1 MCQRNQRAPLC
12 HRNRHSDDTL
22 MYFGKWKGTRL
33 GEVPDSY
40 WRWFLGQ
47 EWCDDWPELV
57 EYANVCIEED

>member
-1 MCQRNQRAPLC
+1 
-12 HRNRHSDDTL
+12 